1 MTKFSQGKW
10 YVDTAGVVRCADEY
24 ERSIALL
31 ITSDATKEL
40 DDANARLIIAAPE
53 MYELLTLFVKE
64 PSEDAGDNFDRFVI
78 ALEEGRQLLSRLD
91 GKEVGHE

>member
-53 MYELLTLFVKE
+53 MFHLFEDYLNPKVQDSHDLHERTVALL
-64 PSEDAGDNFDRFVI
+64 NRI
-78 ALEEGRQLLSRLD
+78 I
-91 GKEVGHE
+91 GKEENE